1 MSDNMTELIRYL
13 ALAGAL
19 FSVGLYGLFVR
30 RSALAALL
38 SLGVALSALTLSSGA
53 FNHFIRPVEVHGYL
67 IGALLILLALV
78 YAFMARSLLDRN
90 QPVKKTSFEKSAG
103 VSTGSNSIPR
113 EDIISLAGL
122 PLSVSLA
129 LVFIVGYLL
138 ARVSLAGFFAFFIGV
153 LALKYI
159 MYRRY
164 QKHLGRLS
172 PASTQPVTAKLLGL
186 GGGKTTGGEHPLSI
200 DQS

>member
-1 MSDNMTELIRYL
+1 MTDNMTELIRYL

-38 SLGVALSALTLSSGA
+38 SLGVMVCALTLSAGA
-53 FNHFIRPVEVHGYL
+53 FNHFIRPVEMRGYV

-78 YAFMARSLLDRN
+78 YAYMARSLLDRN
-90 QPVKKTSFEKSAG
+90 QLVKKTSSEKP
-103 VSTGSNSIPR
+103 VPVGSNKIPR

-129 LVFIVGYLL
+129 LVFLVGYLL
-138 ARVSLAGFFAFFIGV
+138 ARVSPTGFFAFFIGI

-159 MYRRY
+159 IYRRY

-172 PASTQPVTAKLLGL
+172 TAPAQTVSAKLLGM
-186 GGGKTTGGEHPLSI
+186 GGRKTTPGENPLSI